1 MSSINYN
8 ISDLEKIIRKG
19 EDSRTQFKSRFD
31 SIDSLAA
38 EICSMA
44 NTEGGIIIIGISDD
58 AEVPGVEDLSGL
70 NQWISNACSQKI
82 DPPLSV
88 ITKNIQYKHKL
99 LVLIEVP
106 MGINKPYAANKSDYW
121 IKVGADKRRASREE
135 LKRLM
140 QASGDL
146 YADEM
151 QVANTSLSDIDMF
164 LFKRFHEQ
172 EYGMKIDEGAL
183 PIEQMLANLKL
194 MMGNSLTLAG
204 LLLFGERPE
213 RVKPQFVVR
222 AVSFMGNDIGGSEYL
237 DSEDIVGPLQS
248 VFRDCMAFLKRNLRK
263 KQKGQSFNL
272 TGLIE
277 IPEIAM
283 EEAIVNALVHRDYF
297 VNSSIRTLIFD
308 NRIEIIS
315 PGKLPNNVTTDNIKL
330 GIQMVRNPILL
341 SFVSKLKI
349 PYRGIGSGI
358 IRMIRECKKAGIPEP
373 EFLEDKKTEQFKV
386 IFSRE

>member
-1 MSSINYN
+1 
-8 ISDLEKIIRKG
+8 
-19 EDSRTQFKSRFD
+19 
-31 SIDSLAA
+31 
-38 EICSMA
+38 MA
-44 NTEGGIIIIGISDD
+44 NTEGGIIIVGISDD
-58 AEVPGVEDLSGL
+58 AEILGVEDLSGL

-88 ITKNIQYKHKL
+88 ITKNVQYKHKL

-151 QVANTSLSDIDMF
+151 QVTNTSLSDIDMF
-164 LFKRFHEQ
+164 LFKRFYEQ

-183 PIEQMLANLKL
+183 SIEQILTNLKL
-194 MMGNSLTLAG
+194 MVGNSLTLAG
-204 LLLFGERPE
+204 LLLFGELPE
-213 RVKPQFVVR
+213 SIKPQFVVR
-222 AVSFMGNDIGGSEYL
+222 AVSFMGNNIGGNEYL
-237 DSEDIVGPLQS
+237 DSEDIVGPLQR

-283 EEAIVNALVHRDYF
+283 EEAVVNTLVHRDYF
-297 VNSSIRTLIFD
+297 INSSIRIFIFD

-341 SFVSKLKI
+341 SFVNKLKI

-358 IRMIRECKKAGIPEP
+358 IRMIQECKKAGIPEP

-386 IFSRE
+386 IFSRERFTKY